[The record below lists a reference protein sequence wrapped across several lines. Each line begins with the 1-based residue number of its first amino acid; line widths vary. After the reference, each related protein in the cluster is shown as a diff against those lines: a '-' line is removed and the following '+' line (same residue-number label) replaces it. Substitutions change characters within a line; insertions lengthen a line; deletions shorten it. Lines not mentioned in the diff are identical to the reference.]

1 MNHPRRFIAVAIASC
16 LLASL
21 SGCGGGGGGGTRA
34 SGGTSVVVTPPVT
47 PPPTTPPPVV
57 VPTLTEGPVGYTP
70 DNAHITVARIPWAR
84 AFANNQRDS
93 TLEGQGIGVGILDTG
108 AKADNVGLTGRI
120 AWYRNYAGTDTSTQ
134 DVDGHGSIV
143 AQVLGGNPA
152 TDGNGRTLPGG
163 VADLAPLYIARVLP
177 DVPGTPG
184 PDYTATALADMTAQG
199 VRLFNH
205 SYGQTTSIT
214 AAAGQEKDPASFVSY
229 ERGIFDPV
237 VAKGTLHV
245 WAAGNQGNAQ
255 PTIEA
260 GLPAL
265 LPELEDHWLA
275 VVGLEVDDKGA
286 VIGLDKTAGAAS
298 NACGVAAAWC
308 LAAPARA
315 QVVPVAGTQFASG
328 AADGTSIAAP
338 IVTGVAAMVAQQFLW
353 MDMTQVREV
362 VLGTAT
368 PLGDPAIYGYGLVNA
383 EAAINGPKRLDWG
396 MFDVNIPANHS
407 SLFYNN
413 MTGTGGIHK
422 TGGGEVLLVG
432 QSDYTGGTVIDEGF
446 LLLTK
451 GASIRS
457 DVTVGVDGKLDGV
470 GGTVFG
476 NVDNAGY
483 LNYQGGPLAI
493 VGDYTARQSSVTYI
507 TVGDPL
513 SVDGKVTLEHAS
525 AAFTLPDS
533 YVYKASEPVVRA
545 TKGLTGTFDFWL
557 VFASVYTDGTLSYT
571 ANGVDIALTRTSA
584 TTVAAQAAPP
594 SAANIQLA
602 AVNVEKALQ
611 QADTWSVE
619 GANRN
624 VAFMAAASAIERTPT
639 LEAAAASL
647 DSLSGQIH
655 ASSQA
660 LTLQQAG
667 IVNRALVDR
676 LSDTNEGAGTWV
688 QATGSNGDVGRS
700 GFATGKFSGGGAMAG
715 IDSMVGN
722 GVTLGAALDWNRLNA
737 TYDGRAGKS
746 DTRAQGVSFYARVDG
761 EHAYLL
767 GRVGQDWIRSTTDRW
782 VLLGTTSAS
791 LDSIRDDRM
800 TSLYIESGIGFGST
814 ANRITPFVSAAAN
827 RLRRDDIHEDGAGG
841 FGLDAH
847 AKTMTQTAAQLGARW
862 SHDFEWA
869 GGESTVSAYGLWQHV
884 VSGSDTSFDATF
896 AGASAV
902 DIHVEGARTPRD
914 TGWLGVG
921 MLSRFGRAWTW
932 YANAGL
938 QAGGGATRSRSLS
951 VGLRWD
957 I

>member
-1 MNHPRRFIAVAIASC
+1 MLQPHRALAVALASC

-21 SGCGGGGGGGTRA
+21 SGCGGGGGGGGTRS
-34 SGGTSVVVTPPVT
+34 SGGGTVLTPA
-47 PPPTTPPPVV
+47 PPTTPPPPT
-57 VPTLTEGPVGYTP
+57 PTLTEGPVGYTP

-108 AKADNVGLTGRI
+108 AKADNVGLTRRI
-120 AWYRNYAGTDTSTQ
+120 TWYKNYAGTDTSTQ

-143 AQVLGGNPA
+143 AQVLGGNA
-152 TDGNGRTLPGG
+152 TTDSNGRNLPGG

-214 AAAGQEKDPASFVSY
+214 SAAGQEKDPTSFVSY
-229 ERGIFDPV
+229 ERGVFDPV

-245 WAAGNQGNAQ
+245 WAAGNQGSTQ

-328 AADGTSIAAP
+328 AADGTSVAAP

-396 MFDVNIPANHS
+396 MFEVNIPANHS
-407 SLFYNN
+407 SLFYND

-432 QSDYTGGTVIDEGF
+432 QSNYTGGTVIDEGY

-451 GASIRS
+451 GASIVS
-457 DVTVGVDGKLDGV
+457 DVTVGPDGKLDGV
-470 GGTVFG
+470 GGSVTG
-476 NVDNAGY
+476 NVDNGGY
-483 LNYQGGPLAI
+483 LNFQGGPLAI
-493 VGDYTARQSSVTYI
+493 KGNYTARSTSVTYV

-513 SVDGKVTLEHAS
+513 MVDGKVTLEHAW
-525 AAFTLPDS
+525 AGIVLPDS
-533 YVYKASEPVVRA
+533 YVYKTTEPLVRA
-545 TKGLTGTFDFWL
+545 TQGLTGTFDNWL
-557 VFASVYTDGTLSYT
+557 VFASVYTDGALSYT
-571 ANGVDIALTRTSA
+571 ANGVDVALTRTPA
-584 TTVAAQAAPP
+584 TTVAANAAPA
-594 SAANIQLA
+594 SATNIHVA
-602 AVNVEKALQ
+602 AANVEKALQ
-611 QADTWSVE
+611 QADAWSME
-619 GANRN
+619 GADQH
-624 VAFMAAASAIERTPT
+624 VAFMTAATSIERTPS
-639 LEAAAASL
+639 LAAAAASL

-667 IVNRALVDR
+667 IINRTLVDR
-676 LSDTNEGAGTWV
+676 LLDPREGGGTWV
-688 QATGSNGDVGRS
+688 QATGSSGDVGRS

-715 IDSMVGN
+715 VDTAVGN
-722 GVTLGAALDWNRLNA
+722 AVTLGAAVDWNSLHA
-737 TYDGRAGKS
+737 TYDGRTGKS
-746 DTRAQGVSFYARVDG
+746 TSRTHGLSVYARVDG
-761 EHAYLL
+761 ERSYLI
-767 GRVGQDWIRSTTDRW
+767 GRLGQDWIHSTVDRW
-782 VLLGTTSAS
+782 ALLGTTSAS
-791 LDSIRDDRM
+791 LDSTRDDRM
-800 TSLYIESGIGFGST
+800 TSLYVESGLRVGDVGNSV
-814 ANRITPFVSAAAN
+814 TPFVSATVN
-827 RLRRDDIHEDGAGG
+827 RLRRDAIHENGAGG
-841 FGLDAH
+841 FGLTAAAD
-847 AKTMTQTAAQLGARW
+847 TQTQGAAQLGARW
-862 SHDFEWA
+862 SHDLNW
-869 GGESTVSAYGLWQHV
+869 GGAESSLTAFGLWQHV
-884 VSGSDTSFDATF
+884 VSGSDTRFDASFT
-896 AGASAV
+896 GAPGIDFRV
-902 DIHVEGARTPRD
+902 DGARSPRD
-914 TGWLGVG
+914 TGWVGVG
-921 MLSRFGRAWTW
+921 FLSRVGHAWTW
-932 YANAGL
+932 YANANL

-951 VGLRWD
+951 LGARWD
-957 I
+957 L